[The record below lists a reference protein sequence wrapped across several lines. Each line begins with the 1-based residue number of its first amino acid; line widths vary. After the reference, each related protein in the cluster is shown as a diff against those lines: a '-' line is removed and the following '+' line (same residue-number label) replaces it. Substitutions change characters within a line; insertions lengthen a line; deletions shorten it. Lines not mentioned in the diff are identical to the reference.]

1 MSENDTSAV
10 PTPASASKKAARTG
24 PVEKKPAMPKRAAK
38 LRSDAGNAAD
48 VAKSKKNAALAIKAI
63 EKITGQKPIG
73 LNRHPLP
80 CVSSGSMT
88 IDYIIG
94 GVLAP
99 DKSGPLCPG
108 YPRGRIT
115 EIYGPEASGKTTLAL
130 EAIVEVQ
137 RQGGSAMFLDFE
149 HALSHKYARDL
160 GVDFDPERLMNYQ
173 PENMEQG
180 LEMMRVG
187 LAAGV
192 DLIVVDSV
200 AAMVPKA
207 EMEKSFEDPSK
218 IGILALKLAQAL
230 PKLVRMMKPN
240 PEKNPLGTAV
250 VFINQTRATIS
261 TSGYGGGTGG
271 GDGTAGGK
279 ALKFYAYLR
288 LQTTCIR
295 TERIKLKDVVSKKEK
310 NIPFGSHTQVKVVKS
325 KVDAKSGQTAE
336 IFIRYG
342 KGIDDIYTL
351 IESGA
356 AHRVIKKTGAFFEV
370 DGQKYQGR
378 ERLRSYLEADKAAL
392 QALQAAVVKAI
403 RQQAEIDPDTEAEMA
418 MGEDE
423 VDALIASTFGAER
436 DEDIDDNPEVVEV
449 EVESEGESD

>member
-1 MSENDTSAV
+1 MSENDTTVAPEPV
-10 PTPASASKKAARTG
+10 TASKKGARTG
-24 PVEKKPAMPKRAAK
+24 PVGKKAVVPKKAAK
-38 LRSDAGNAAD
+38 LRNGGGNEAD
-48 VAKSKKNAALAIKAI
+48 VAKSKRNAALAIKAI

-73 LNRHPLP
+73 LNQHPLP

-88 IDYIIG
+88 IDYVIG

-137 RQGGSAMFLDFE
+137 RRGGSAMFLDFE

-180 LEMMRVG
+180 LEMMRVA
-187 LAAGV
+187 LATGV

-218 IGILALKLAQAL
+218 IGVLALKLAQAL
-230 PKLVRMMKPN
+230 PKIVRMMKPN

-250 VFINQTRATIS
+250 VFINQTRASIS
-261 TSGYGGGTGG
+261 TTGYGGGGG
-271 GDGTAGGK
+271 GDSTAGGK

-295 TERIKLKDVVSKKEK
+295 TERIKLKDAISKKEK

-325 KVDAKSGQTAE
+325 KVDAKQGQTAD

-356 AHRVIKKTGAFFEV
+356 AHRVIKKTGAFFEL

-378 ERLRSYLEADKAAL
+378 ERLRAYLEADKTAL

-423 VDALIASTFGAER
+423 VDALIASSLGG
-436 DEDIDDNPEVVEV
+436 DDDDYTVDAPEEV
-449 EVESEGESD
+449 ELESEGEE

>member
-1 MSENDTSAV
+1 MPENSDTAAPV
-10 PTPASASKKAARTG
+10 TPSKKAAARTG
-24 PVEKKPAMPKRAAK
+24 PAGKILKKAAK
-38 LRSDAGNAAD
+38 VRSQSGGEVDAT
-48 VAKSKKNAALAIKAI
+48 KSMKNAEIAIKAI
-63 EKITGQKPIG
+63 EKLTGQKPIG
-73 LNRHPLP
+73 LNQHPLP

-88 IDYIIG
+88 IDHVIG

-115 EIYGPEASGKTTLAL
+115 ELYGPEASGKTTLAL

-137 RQGGSAMFLDFE
+137 RRGGSAMFLDFE

-160 GVDFDPERLMNYQ
+160 GVNFDTRRLINYQ

-180 LEMMRVG
+180 LEMLRLG
-187 LAAGV
+187 LLTGV

-218 IGILALKLAQAL
+218 IGVLALKLAQAL
-230 PKLVRMMKPN
+230 PKIVRLLKPT
-240 PEKNPLGTAV
+240 EKNPLGTALV
-250 VFINQTRATIS
+250 LINQTRASIS
-261 TSGYGGGTGG
+261 TTGYGGGG
-271 GDGTAGGK
+271 GDSTAGGK

-295 TERIKLKDVVSKKEK
+295 SERIKFKDPVSKKEK
-310 NIPFGSHTQVKVVKS
+310 NAPFGSHTQVKVVKS
-325 KVDAKSGQTAE
+325 KVDAKQGQTAD

-342 KGIDDIYTL
+342 QGIDDLYTL

-356 AHRVIKKTGAFFEV
+356 AHRVIKKTGAFFEY

-378 ERLRSYLEADKAAL
+378 EKLRTFLMSDKGALET
-392 QALQAAVVKAI
+392 LQAAVLKAI
-403 RQQAEIDPDTEAEMA
+403 RMQAEADPEAEA
-418 MGEDE
+418 ELAIGDDAEI
-423 VDALIASTFGAER
+423 DALIASSMGSDDDDYNVSEP
-436 DEDIDDNPEVVEV
+436 EDVEIAA
-449 EVESEGESD
+449 EGEE